1 MDPTSPTPNLSNLP
15 SQSRQAF
22 RSVSH
27 GCCPLSGVAVG
38 GAGVLPAAG
47 AELRAGAGHR
57 HVPGLGQG
65 AGVTLGA
72 SLQHVVT
79 PGRVSL

>member
-1 MDPTSPTPNLSNLP
+1 MDFLTF
-15 SQSRQAF
+15 SRTQIF
-22 RSVSH
+22 LVCRITVSFQESSTC
-27 GCCPLSGVAVG
+27 GFQEYCQLSGVAVG

-72 SLQHVVT
+72 RL
-79 PGRVSL
+79 

>member
-1 MDPTSPTPNLSNLP
+1 MRGYFRLAGVLSAV
-15 SQSRQAF
+15 RI
-22 RSVSH
+22 
-27 GCCPLSGVAVG
+27 GCRAVW

-47 AELRAGAGHR
+47 AELRAGAGHG

-79 PGRVSL
+79 PGLVSL